1 MTKANHLRETD
12 NVQEH
17 LQRVLHLLHKHKLV
31 EGLVHT
37 QQMPRHD
44 LVEALVHKQ
53 NLAELQKLLDKLHPA
68 DVAYILE
75 AMPLEDRL
83 LIWDLVK
90 AERDGEILLEVSD
103 AVRETLIA
111 TMNSGEMLAA
121 AERLDADEIADLA
134 PDLPQ
139 VLRFSMMCSSRSRWR
154 SERSYAPRC
163 PTPKIRWGR

>member
-68 DVAYILE
+68 DVAYILS
-75 AMPLEDRL
+75 
-83 LIWDLVK
+83 LIH
-90 AERDGEILLEVSD
+90 I
-103 AVRETLIA
+103 
-111 TMNSGEMLAA
+111 
-121 AERLDADEIADLA
+121 
-134 PDLPQ
+134 
-139 VLRFSMMCSSRSRWR
+139 
-154 SERSYAPRC
+154 
-163 PTPKIRWGR
+163 